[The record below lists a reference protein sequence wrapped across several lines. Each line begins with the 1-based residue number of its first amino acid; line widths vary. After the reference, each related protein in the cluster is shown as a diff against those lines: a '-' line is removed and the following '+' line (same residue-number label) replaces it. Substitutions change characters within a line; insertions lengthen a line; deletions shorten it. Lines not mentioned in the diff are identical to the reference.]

1 MASLIHKIIVVLVE
15 PNGPLN
21 IGSVARLC
29 GNFGVKELR
38 LVAPRCDYN
47 NEDAKRMAVKGRQF
61 IETAQIFPSLI
72 DSIKD
77 CPKVI
82 ATCGRIDHGDIPL
95 EEPEQALNWLLKSSE
110 SSNLAL
116 IFGREDNGLTNQEL
130 LLAQKILSIK
140 TIDNYRSLNL
150 SHAVAIVLHEIH
162 RCEQSRSNQKS
173 SLATNAQPA
182 LPSEIN
188 DCINETEKLLLE
200 IGFLYRHTANARM
213 NKIRALL
220 QRAEI
225 RTQEIAMIRGI
236 LRQTRW
242 ALNRENSSNN

>member
-1 MASLIHKIIVVLVE
+1 MLVE
-15 PNGPLN
+15 PSGPLN

-47 NEDAKRMAVKGRQF
+47 NEEAMRMAVKGRKF
-61 IETAQIFPSLI
+61 IETAQTFPSLI
-72 DSIKD
+72 NAIAD
-77 CPKVI
+77 CPKVM
-82 ATCGRIDHGDIPL
+82 ATSGRIDHGELPL
-95 EEPEQALNWLLKSSE
+95 EEPEKAVNWFLDSPK

-130 LLAQKILSIK
+130 VLAQKILTIK
-140 TIDNYRSLNL
+140 TIATYRSLNL
-150 SHAVAIVLHEIH
+150 SHAVAIVLHEIQ
-162 RCEQSRSNQKS
+162 RCEKKRSSEKE
-173 SLATNAQPA
+173 LLDTAAQPA
-182 LPSEIN
+182 LASELN

-213 NKIRALL
+213 AKIRNLL
-220 QRAEI
+220 QRSEV
-225 RTQEIAMIRGI
+225 RTQEVAMIRGI

-242 ALNRENSSNN
+242 ALNRESSSTN